1 MQTQVTKQLLTIP
14 TYHDK
19 RHFEVPD
26 VEHIGDLEHFTSII
40 QDAGGEIVKVNW
52 SGEEDDAAYIIYQC
66 QDKNHQ
72 KQILDKLENE

>member
-1 MQTQVTKQLLTIP
+1 MIRDI
-14 TYHDK
+14 Y
-19 RHFEVPD
+19 EVPD

-66 QDKNHQ
+66 QDKILQ
-72 KQILDKLENE
+72 KQILDRLENE

>member
-1 MQTQVTKQLLTIP
+1 MNN
-14 TYHDK
+14 
-19 RHFEVPD
+19 EVIGNIILEAASKPID
-26 VEHIGDLEHFTSII
+26 LNVIAESNGKVEATGII

>member
-1 MQTQVTKQLLTIP
+1 MIR
-14 TYHDK
+14 DI
-19 RHFEVPD
+19 FEVPD
-26 VEHIGDLEHFTSII
+26 VEHIGDLENFTGII
-40 QDAGGEIVKVNW
+40 QDTGGEIVKVNW

>member
-1 MQTQVTKQLLTIP
+1 MKAI
-14 TYHDK
+14 
-19 RHFEVPD
+19 FEVLD
-26 VEHIGDLEHFTSII
+26 VEHQGDIDHFTSII

-52 SGEEDDAAYIIYQC
+52 SGEEGDAAYIIYQC

>member
-1 MQTQVTKQLLTIP
+1 MKAI
-14 TYHDK
+14 
-19 RHFEVPD
+19 FEVPD

>member
-1 MQTQVTKQLLTIP
+1 MIRDI
-14 TYHDK
+14 Y
-19 RHFEVPD
+19 EVPD
-26 VEHIGDLEHFTSII
+26 VEHIGDLGHFTSII

-66 QDKNHQ
+66 QDKYHQ